1 MHDRQLLE
9 LLPDDTTLSWV
20 RRGDGLVGWGTAA
33 RLDTRGPERFA
44 EADAWWQRLHQD
56 MDVDDEVR
64 LPGTGPVAFTS
75 VAFADEPGHSV
86 LVVPE
91 VVVGQ
96 RDGVRWITTISGDN
110 DGVGRADEDRET
122 GGAENRTGEVPASA
136 VLDQVEEP
144 GVIRY
149 SDGQFS
155 ATDYRRAV
163 AEAVRRMNRPRDP
176 DNTDDAEDPDDAD
189 GLDKVVLAHDL
200 IATSSAPLDSRFLLR
215 NLAERYP
222 GCWTFAVDGLVGST
236 PELLLER
243 TGDRVSSRVL
253 AGTIWPR
260 DGYGPDQLAAE
271 LSYSGKDLEEHSYA
285 VRSVA
290 DTLRPFCAELAVPER
305 PEVLRL
311 HNVMHL
317 ATNVSGT
324 LRSTNGESS
333 LLRLA
338 EAVHPSAAIGGT
350 PTEQAVRL
358 IAQLEDMDRER
369 YTGPVGWVDADGN
382 GELGIALRCAQI
394 HRGSDAAA
402 GEEHPGEAGQAG
414 TGQAGTGQ
422 AGDQL
427 RLFAGGGIVADSD
440 PDLEVAEAEAK
451 LLPMREAVE
460 GIR

>member
-20 RRGDGLVGWGTAA
+20 CRGEGLVGWGTAA
-33 RLDTRGPERFA
+33 RLDTRGPDRFA

-56 MDVDDEVR
+56 MDIDDEVR
-64 LPGTGPVAFTS
+64 LPGTGPVAFAS
-75 VAFADEPGHSV
+75 IAFADEPGHSV
-86 LVVPE
+86 LIVPE

-96 RDGVRWITTISGDN
+96 RDGIRWITTIGGCDEE
-110 DGVGRADEDRET
+110 ADDAEARDAKTR
-122 GGAENRTGEVPASA
+122 GAESGSGQTPTSA
-136 VLDQVEEP
+136 IEGP

-149 SDGQFS
+149 CDGQFS

-176 DNTDDAEDPDDAD
+176 QGTD

-200 IATSSAPLDSRFLLR
+200 VATSSAPLDSRFLLR
-215 NLAERYP
+215 NLADRYP
-222 GCWTFAVDGLVGST
+222 SCWTFAVDGLVGAT

-260 DGYGPDQLAAE
+260 DGYEPDQLAAE

-290 DTLRPFCAELAVPER
+290 DTLRPFCADLAVPEQ
-305 PEVLRL
+305 PDVLRL

-324 LRSTNGESS
+324 LSSTNGESS
-333 LLRLA
+333 LLRLVD
-338 EAVHPSAAIGGT
+338 AVHPSAAIGGT
-350 PTEQAVRL
+350 PTAQAIQL

-394 HRGSDAAA
+394 RRGTASSEDAGTTANAGTTGATGTTGEPGKA
-402 GEEHPGEAGQAG
+402 GE
-414 TGQAGTGQ
+414 TGKARET
-422 AGDQL
+422 GDQL
-427 RLFAGGGIVADSD
+427 RLFAGGGIVSDSD

-460 GIR
+460 GIH

>member
-64 LPGTGPVAFTS
+64 LPGTGPVAFAS

-96 RDGVRWITTISGDN
+96 RDGVRWITTISGDS
-110 DGVGRADEDRET
+110 DGEED
-122 GGAENRTGEVPASA
+122 GAQDRTGQVPASA
-136 VLDQVEEP
+136 LLDQVEEP

-176 DNTDDAEDPDDAD
+176 EGPATAGDPQDPATADDAD

-200 IATSSAPLDSRFLLR
+200 VATSSAPLDSRFLLR

-350 PTEQAVRL
+350 PTQQAVRL

-394 HRGSDAAA
+394 HRASDAAA
-402 GEEHPGEAGQAG
+402 DAETPVEA
-414 TGQAGTGQ
+414 GQ